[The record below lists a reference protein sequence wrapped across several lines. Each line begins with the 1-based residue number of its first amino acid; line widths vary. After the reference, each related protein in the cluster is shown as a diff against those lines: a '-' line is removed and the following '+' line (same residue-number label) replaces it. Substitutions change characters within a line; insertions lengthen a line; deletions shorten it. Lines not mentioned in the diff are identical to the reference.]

1 MAFSARLKSLGID
14 LYMVLLLG
22 MVVLATLLPARGL
35 GAEVASQASYYAVM
49 LLFFL
54 YGAKLNTS
62 AIVAGIAN
70 WRLQLL
76 VFGFTF
82 IAFPLLGL
90 LFSTALAS
98 VLQPEIIIGLLY
110 LTLLPSTVQSSI
122 AFTSI
127 AGGNVPAAVC
137 AASVSN
143 LLGVFITP
151 ALTALLLHTGGHG
164 VDASAMLSIGIQILL
179 PFFLGQV
186 ARPLIGPWVQKH
198 KLLTSIVDRGSILLI
213 VYSAFSAG
221 MVAGI
226 WSQVNWVA
234 ILIIIL
240 ASCVLLAV
248 VMFGTVF
255 AGKAAGLSQEDR
267 LVLLFCGSKKS
278 LASGLP
284 MANILFAGQAVSLI
298 ILPVMIFHQIQ
309 LLVCAVIAQRIAN
322 RRDAQVLEAQAKLT
336 AA

>member
-1 MAFSARLKSLGID
+1 MAFSTRLKSLGID
-14 LYMVLLLG
+14 IYMVLLIG
-22 MVVLATLLPARGL
+22 MVVLATLLPARGF
-35 GAEVASQASYYAVM
+35 GAEVVSKASYFAVM

-62 AIVAGIAN
+62 AIVAGISN

-76 VFGFTF
+76 VFAFTF

-90 LFSTALAS
+90 LASTALGS
-98 VLQPEIIIGLLY
+98 VLQPEIVMGLLY
-110 LTLLPSTVQSSI
+110 LSLLPSTVQSSI

-164 VDASAMLSIGIQILL
+164 VDASAMLSIGVQILL
-179 PFFLGQV
+179 PFFLGQM

-226 WSQVNWVA
+226 WSQVDWVA
-234 ILIIIL
+234 ILILMLISSL
-240 ASCVLLAV
+240 LLAV
-248 VMFGTVF
+248 VMIGTVYV
-255 AGKAAGLSQEDR
+255 GKACGLSQEDR

-322 RRDAQVLEAQAKLT
+322 GRKAMVARVEPKAS